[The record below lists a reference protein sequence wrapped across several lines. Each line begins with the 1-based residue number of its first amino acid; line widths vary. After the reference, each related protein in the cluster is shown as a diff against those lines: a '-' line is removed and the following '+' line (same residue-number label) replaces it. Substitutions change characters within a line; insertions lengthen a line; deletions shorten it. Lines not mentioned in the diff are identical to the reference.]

1 MNAPCKD
8 CPDRDYPHCHMVCE
22 KYRAFR
28 EYRDRINAER
38 RAMNGA
44 EWENDTKARATRKKL
59 NRYKRD
65 H

>member
-8 CPDRDYPHCHMVCE
+8 CPDRQVLCHASCE
-22 KYRAFR
+22 KYLAYRA
-28 EYRDRINAER
+28 ERDRR
-38 RAMNGA
+38 RMDHLADSGTVWGN
-44 EWENDTKARATRKKL
+44 ENRAKATRKKL